1 MNEVD
6 EELPRLFQTL
16 IRLAEIA
23 KEKTQNVEGHREGF
37 NRKTRLE
44 DNGGANAK
52 LAGNTSAHTTAVST
66 HKKKA
71 MLNDE

>member
-16 IRLAEIA
+16 IRLAEVA
-23 KEKTQNVEGHREGF
+23 KEKTQNVEGQREMH

-66 HKKKA
+66 IPKGGTR
-71 MLNDE
+71 NE